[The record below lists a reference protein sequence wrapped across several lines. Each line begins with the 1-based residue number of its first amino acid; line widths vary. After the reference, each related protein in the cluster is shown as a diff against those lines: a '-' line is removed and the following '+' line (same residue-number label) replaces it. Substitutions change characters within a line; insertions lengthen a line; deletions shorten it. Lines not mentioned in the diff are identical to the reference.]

1 MTSREGPLFPHIGVV
16 GVSWH
21 RWTPQWMTQH
31 QVMSRL
37 AKYFKVIWIE
47 PPEEWRH
54 SARQFARST
63 THGRNPVPRI
73 PGFEVDYSPWIP
85 RFYRPAELQ
94 RKLIRFRARRVWRR
108 LKASGCERV
117 VLYLW
122 RPQYASWFDDLPHD
136 FSIYHIDDEYSFTD
150 HDVPTSR
157 AELDVLD
164 RANHVIIHSRGL
176 MEKKGGGAAPTTF
189 LPQGVDFAAFSAVRP
204 EPADLAVVPHPRI
217 GYTGFLKDQLDWPLL
232 GSLADRHPDFH
243 FVYVGGRTTQTE
255 VHSFLEAM
263 SQRSNVHF
271 LGEKTVDLLAEYP
284 QHFDVCIMPYRR
296 MDYTDSIYP
305 LKLHEYL
312 ATGRPVVSSPIRTV
326 QDFDDVI
333 RIAGSVDQWS
343 EQLLAALDPEGAGPN
358 AAQERRAV
366 AMEHDWSR
374 IVSTP
379 ARIILNALAE
389 PDSWENSLELDGPPT
404 R

>member
-1 MTSREGPLFPHIGVV
+1 M
-16 GVSWH
+16 
-21 RWTPQWMTQH
+21 
-31 QVMSRL
+31 
-37 AKYFKVIWIE
+37 
-47 PPEEWRH
+47 
-54 SARQFARST
+54 
-63 THGRNPVPRI
+63 
-73 PGFEVDYSPWIP
+73 
-85 RFYRPAELQ
+85 
-94 RKLIRFRARRVWRR
+94 
-108 LKASGCERV
+108 
-117 VLYLW
+117 
-122 RPQYASWFDDLPHD
+122 
-136 FSIYHIDDEYSFTD
+136 
-150 HDVPTSR
+150 
-157 AELDVLD
+157 
-164 RANHVIIHSRGL
+164 
-176 MEKKGGGAAPTTF
+176 
-189 LPQGVDFAAFSAVRP
+189 DFAAFSAVRP

-217 GYTGFLKDQLDWPLL
+217 GYTGFLKNQLDWPLL

-379 ARIILNALAE
+379 ARIILNALAD